1 MIQRVQSI
9 YLVLALVG
17 VILLFMFPTATF
29 QITNSQTNVV
39 EAQAS
44 LDLIK
49 KATVYD
55 ELTGCI
61 PTFIG
66 MSSTLL
72 LVIALVVGLG
82 TLVSIFLFKKRVL
95 QMRVVAFM
103 FILSLAYVAIVFVST
118 VDDCVE
124 QLEAMKLGN
133 VAMSYNVGTF
143 APLAIA
149 VLLFLA
155 QQAIKKDELRVRAAD
170 RLR

>member
-1 MIQRVQSI
+1 
-9 YLVLALVG
+9 
-17 VILLFMFPTATF
+17 
-29 QITNSQTNVV
+29 
-39 EAQAS
+39 
-44 LDLIK
+44 
-49 KATVYD
+49 
-55 ELTGCI
+55 
-61 PTFIG
+61 
-66 MSSTLL
+66 
-72 LVIALVVGLG
+72 
-82 TLVSIFLFKKRVL
+82 
-95 QMRVVAFM
+95 MRVVAFM

-118 VDDCVE
+118 VDGCVE